1 MKRNLIALSIT
12 VFFLAALQLCLP
24 AQTQADTFTL
34 VKTIDLLPL
43 VGDDGSIEVDVVDN
57 QLYVANWIQDKY
69 FRIDPVTGNLL
80 GSFSL
85 SNGIL
90 MDNHGSDYNPATG
103 TILHA
108 RDRDGGGPLGY
119 DAFFETDTNGVL
131 TKGPYPLFGPGYITN
146 DPEGLTIDPATGR
159 VWVSLESGGGGPSG
173 IFEINPNNGTV
184 VSHLN
189 VGPAFALGFNPKSG
203 KLFFADQNGVIKE
216 VAPDG
221 SGQATVFDPGVG
233 FIFGMAFT
241 PTGDLVLLDFAAVNY
256 GILLPSQLLLYDSS
270 YDADDVFTT
279 AIPFSIDIKPG
290 SGPNSINPKSHGKIP
305 VAILSTEEFDALQM
319 VNKDSLTFGRTGEE
333 NSLAFCNHRGEDV
346 NADGLK
352 DLVCHF
358 FTEDTG
364 FVCGDTEG
372 VLKCATTDGT
382 PIEGRDS
389 VKVVPCKK

>member
-1 MKRNLIALSIT
+1 MRFKSVLAIVLLAL
-12 VFFLAALQLCLP
+12 LCLP
-24 AQTQADTFTL
+24 FTQSYAETYSL
-34 VKTIDLLPL
+34 VKTINLVPL
-43 VGDDGSIEVDVVDN
+43 VGDDGSIEVDVVGN

-69 FRIDPVTGNLL
+69 FKIDPVTEEVVD
-80 GSFSL
+80 SFSL

-131 TKGPYPLFGPGYITN
+131 TKGPYLLFGPGYITN

-256 GILLPSQLLLYDSS
+256 GIPLPSQLLLYDSS

-279 AIPFSIDIKPG
+279 AIPFSIDI
-290 SGPNSINPKSHGKIP
+290 
-305 VAILSTEEFDALQM
+305 
-319 VNKDSLTFGRTGEE
+319 
-333 NSLAFCNHRGEDV
+333 
-346 NADGLK
+346 
-352 DLVCHF
+352 
-358 FTEDTG
+358 
-364 FVCGDTEG
+364 
-372 VLKCATTDGT
+372 
-382 PIEGRDS
+382 
-389 VKVVPCKK
+389 